1 VCGIAGIYSLNDAP
15 LAVNGLLE
23 RMTTSLTHRGPDEFG
38 YHRDAKAALGH
49 RRLSIIDLASG
60 QQPLYNEDHTVSVV
74 FNGEIYNFEETRRQ
88 LIEYGHQF
96 RTRSDTETIV
106 HAYEEWGASCVER
119 FRGMFAFAIR
129 DERRD
134 ILFLARDRF
143 GKKPIFYAIYDGTFV
158 FASEMKAILADP
170 RFSRQIDQEALAAYF
185 MLSYIPAPLTIF
197 KGISKLLPG
206 HTITIERGR
215 VQHRRYWNLVFKPD
229 RRRREADL
237 VDELRGRLNEAVRI
251 RLMSEVPLGA
261 FLSGGIDSSAVVAFM
276 ALSGDAPVN
285 TFTIGFS
292 GDTGSYDDER
302 RYARMMSDRYG
313 TRHHEFEVRPDLSG
327 VIESIVRS
335 FDEPFA
341 DDGAIPSY
349 YVCQTARQHVTVA
362 LSGLG
367 GDEAFLGYERYLGFR
382 LGQWFNRV
390 PAPVRAG
397 IIRPLV
403 GWLPEPRLGG
413 LGVNH
418 VKRFVRAAVDDEAL
432 RYLGFVTKIAPDY
445 RRRLFAGNGPAAAAA
460 ADAAQER
467 FLSHYRQ
474 APADDPLDRLLYC
487 DIQTYLPDDIL
498 ALTDRLSMCHSLE
511 VRVPFLDHEL
521 FEFAATIP
529 ADLKMKW
536 LQKKRLLKKSLA
548 PLLPKPVLSHK
559 KQGFVGPTSRW
570 LKTDLRSQILDVLSP
585 QRLAR
590 HGMFDRTTVSRI
602 LSDHF
607 DGRETNDILIWSLV
621 VFQTWF
627 DLYFDTGLP
636 RRSAEGAT
644 DAGLPRRSAE
654 GAKAGTSFTE
664 PRERRAS

>member
-1 VCGIAGIYSLNDAP
+1 MCGIAGIYSLNDAP
-15 LAVNGLLE
+15 LAANGLVE

-49 RRLSIIDLASG
+49 RRLSIIDLKSG

-74 FNGEIYNFEETRRQ
+74 FNGEIYNFEEIRRQ
-88 LIEYGHQF
+88 LITQGHQF

-106 HAYEEWGASCVER
+106 HAYEEWGSSCVNR

-129 DERRD
+129 DEPRD
-134 ILFLARDRF
+134 RLFLARDRF
-143 GKKPIFYAIYDGTFV
+143 GKKPLFYAIYDGTFV

-170 RFSRQIDQEALAAYF
+170 RFTREIDDEALAAYF

-197 KGISKLLPG
+197 KGVHKLLPG
-206 HTITIERGR
+206 HTLTIEHGR
-215 VQHRRYWNLVFKPD
+215 VQQQRYWTLAFKPD
-229 RRRREADL
+229 RTRREADL
-237 VDELRGRLNEAVRI
+237 MEELTGRIDEAVRI
-251 RLMSEVPLGA
+251 RLVSDVPLGA

-276 ALSGDAPVN
+276 AMARATPVN
-285 TFTIGFS
+285 TFTIGFA
-292 GDTGSYDDER
+292 GEAGSAKDER
-302 RYARMMSDRYG
+302 QYARMMSDRYR
-313 TRHHEFEVRPDLSG
+313 TQHHEFEVQPDLTG

-341 DDGAIPSY
+341 DDGALPSY

-390 PAPVRAG
+390 PARVRAG
-397 IIRPLV
+397 VIRPLV
-403 GWLPEPRLGG
+403 GWLPEPRSGG
-413 LGVNH
+413 NRINH
-418 VKRFVRAAVDDEAL
+418 LKRFVRAAVDDEAH
-432 RYLGFVTKIAPDY
+432 RYLGFVTKIAPEY
-445 RRRLFAGNGPAAAAA
+445 RHRLLGDNGRHANDA

-467 FLSHYRQ
+467 FLSHYRE

-498 ALTDRLSMCHSLE
+498 ALTDRVSMCHSLE

-529 ADLKMKW
+529 ADLKLKR
-536 LQKKRLLKKSLA
+536 LQKKHFLKKSLA
-548 PLLPKPVLSHK
+548 PLLPKPVLAHR
-559 KQGFVGPTSRW
+559 KQGFVGPMSRW
-570 LKTDLRSQILDVLSP
+570 LKTDLRSQTLEALSP
-585 QRLAR
+585 KRLAR
-590 HGMFDRTTVSRI
+590 HGMFDGATVSRI
-602 LSDHF
+602 LSDHY
-607 DGRETNDILIWSLV
+607 DGRETNDTLIWSLL

-627 DLYFDTGLP
+627 DLYLDSP
-636 RRSAEGAT
+636 SQAVH
-644 DAGLPRRSAE
+644 
-654 GAKAGTSFTE
+654 
-664 PRERRAS
+664 

>member
-1 VCGIAGIYSLNDAP
+1 VCGIAGIYSLNDGP
-15 LAVNGLLE
+15 LAGNGLLE
-23 RMTTSLTHRGPDEFG
+23 RMTTSLTHRGPDECG
-38 YHRDAKAALGH
+38 YHRDGKAALGH

-60 QQPLYNEDHTVSVV
+60 QQPLYNEDRSISVV
-74 FNGEIYNFEETRRQ
+74 FNGEIYNFEDIRRQ
-88 LIEYGHQF
+88 LMARRHQF

-106 HAYEEWGASCVER
+106 HAYEEWGVSCVER

-143 GKKPIFYAIYDGTFV
+143 GKKPLFYAVYDGTFV
-158 FASEMKAILADP
+158 FASEMKAILVDP
-170 RFSRQIDQEALAAYF
+170 RFTRQIDEEALASYF

-197 KGISKLLPG
+197 KGVYKLLPG
-206 HTITIERGR
+206 HTLTIEGGR
-215 VQHRRYWNLVFKPD
+215 VQQRRYWNLAFRPD
-229 RRRREADL
+229 RTRREADL
-237 VDELRGRLNEAVRI
+237 IDELTSRIDEAVRI
-251 RLMSEVPLGA
+251 RLVSDVPLGA

-276 ALSGDAPVN
+276 ARSRSAPVN
-285 TFTIGFS
+285 TFTVGFS
-292 GDTGSYDDER
+292 GELGSVDDER
-302 RYARMMSDRYG
+302 QYARMTSDRYR
-313 TRHHEFEVRPDLSG
+313 TQHHEFEVQPDLSG

-349 YVCQTARQHVTVA
+349 YVCETARRHVTVA

-367 GDEAFLGYERYLGFR
+367 GDEAFLGYQRYLGFR

-390 PAPVRAG
+390 PAALRAG
-397 IIRPLV
+397 LIQPVV
-403 GWLPEPRLGG
+403 GWLPEPRSGG
-413 LGVNH
+413 NRINH
-418 VKRFVRAAVDDEAL
+418 LKRFVRAAVDDEAH
-432 RYLGFVTKIAPDY
+432 RYLGFVMKIAPEY
-445 RRRLFAGNGPAAAAA
+445 RQRLFAENGRRTS
-460 ADAAQER
+460 DASQSAQER
-467 FLSHYRQ
+467 FLAHYRE

-498 ALTDRLSMCHSLE
+498 ALTDRVSMCHSLE
-511 VRVPFLDHEL
+511 VRVPFLDHAL

-548 PLLPKPVLSHK
+548 PLLPKPVLSHR
-559 KQGFVGPTSRW
+559 KQGFVGPMSRW
-570 LKTDLRSQILDVLSP
+570 LKTDLRRQIVDVLAP

-590 HGMFDRTTVSRI
+590 HGMFDRATVSRI

-607 DGRETNDILIWSLV
+607 DGRETNDTLIWSLV

-627 DLYFDTGLP
+627 DLYIDVP
-636 RRSAEGAT
+636 RSHAVR
-644 DAGLPRRSAE
+644 
-654 GAKAGTSFTE
+654 
-664 PRERRAS
+664 